1 MYSRIRFLVQER
13 STVIRVG
20 FVLSFEDG
28 WLGGINYFRNLLTA
42 LYALPER
49 NIEVVV
55 FTGMQTPEES
65 FEGFPAVQIVRSRFF
80 DIGSLPWRIRFHL
93 RRRFSYD
100 FFLERLLK
108 KQGVSV
114 ISHSGWIGKGSAI
127 PAIEWIPDFQHVRL
141 PDLFSADEIAVR
153 DKIYRNMCANCSI
166 IILSSHDAQADLAK
180 FSPGRESKS
189 VVLQFVV
196 SPTRPDHLLPKL
208 SELETKYGF
217 AGKYFLLP
225 NQFWKHK
232 NHRVV
237 IEALGLLSK
246 EGKKVLVLTTG
257 NDVDYRHPE
266 FFKSLMDRAAQLGV
280 GDGFRHLGLVPLA
293 DLAGLMRGALAI
305 INPSFFEGWSTT
317 VEEAKSLDKRIILS
331 DIPVHREQNPSHASF
346 FPPDDAHELAA
357 ILWEVWS
364 ASESG
369 EVNNIG
375 QAQIETDQRRIEF
388 ARSYQN
394 IVLRTVESN

>member
-1 MYSRIRFLVQER
+1 M
-13 STVIRVG
+13 TRVG
-20 FVLSFEDG
+20 FLLSFEDG

-49 NIEVVV
+49 SIEVVI
-55 FTGMQTPEES
+55 FTGIRTPEES
-65 FEGFPAVQIVRSRFF
+65 FEGFPEVQVVRSRFF
-80 DIGSLPWRIRFHL
+80 DIGSLLWRIRFHW

-100 FFLERLLK
+100 YFLERLLK
-108 KQGVSV
+108 KNGISV
-114 ISHSGWIGKGSAI
+114 LSHSGWIGKGSAI

-141 PDLFSADEIAVR
+141 PDFFSADEISVR
-153 DKIYRNMCANCSI
+153 NNLYRDMCENCST
-166 IILSSHDAQADLAK
+166 IILSSHDAQTDLAK
-180 FSPGRESKS
+180 FSPEQASKS

-196 SPTRPDHLLPKL
+196 SPTRPDHLLPKV

-237 IEALGLLSK
+237 IEALGLLIK
-246 EGKKVLVLTTG
+246 DGKNVQVLTTG

-266 FFKSLMDRAAQLGV
+266 FFPSLMDRAGQLGV
-280 GDGFRHLGLVPLA
+280 RDIFRHLGLVPLA

-331 DIPVHREQNPSHASF
+331 DIPVHREQNPNHASF
-346 FPPDDAHELAA
+346 FPPDDFHALADK
-357 ILWEVWS
+357 LWEVWS
-364 ASESG
+364 APESG
-369 EVNNIG
+369 DVDNIM
-375 QAQIETDQRRIEF
+375 QAQRETDLRRIEF

-394 IVLRTVESN
+394 VVLRAAVSNR